1 MYKITYEFLGYPI
14 DSQGVLIVYIYI
26 LYIILYIYYKIH
38 IILFAVAYIECII
51 WNIYIYIVY
60 IYIYFILYILFFPSY
75 NSKKI
80 NRNNIN
86 KIKYTIMLQY
96 WSFSGKRQNEG
107 VDRGRTCRRPCRS
120 YHQVLGKS
128 FWYNLQFLIQKI
140 LVMIRSWGFNIC
152 IKNIQWRSPAT
163 VT

>member
-1 MYKITYEFLGYPI
+1 MNSWDIPLIHRASWLFTYTY
-14 DSQGVLIVYIYI
+14 YI
-26 LYIILYIYYKIH
+26 LYFIYIIKYILYYLQLLILNVLYEIY
-38 IILFAVAYIECII
+38 LCII
-51 WNIYIYIVY
+51 Y

-75 NSKKI
+75 SSKKI

-107 VDRGRTCRRPCRS
+107 VDRGRTCRRTCRS

-140 LVMIRSWGFNIC
+140 LIMIRSWGVNIC
-152 IKNIQWRSPAT
+152 IKNIRWRSPAT